1 LFGGDIPFQEQQN
14 LDGDGTA
21 LAASAFAEGFV
32 EVIGD
37 VFDVKSSPKDILGKS
52 YADTRAMLVSS

>member
-14 LDGDGTA
+14 LGGDGTA
-21 LAASAFAEGFV
+21 LAASALAEGFV

-37 VFDVKSSPKDILGKS
+37 VFDVKSSP
-52 YADTRAMLVSS
+52 RVS